1 MSTPKPPA
9 TCPFASHSLAVFP
22 ATNASQADSSPPA
35 LAPLAPLAIA
45 GNAPAPPV
53 EHGSLLQFSDDP
65 IACMRRLHRKHG
77 DLAILQEGG
86 QKLAFVF
93 SPELNRQILADSD
106 TFQSQFFAVR
116 GSRNSAQRR
125 VTSGLLSQNG
135 TEHRDTRRLLKDV
148 FAKKAL
154 PGYHGIICRLT
165 DELTT
170 RWNRESHVDLN
181 GEMVQ
186 FMLRMT
192 SALLFGLDDPE
203 FAEKLGRLID
213 RWTHRNHEVGMGALV
228 SAPQFARGYELLL
241 QQAEELESS
250 IREMFARHR
259 SGNSDGLNIL
269 HLLMQA
275 TESGGSMTDDQL
287 TGHATLLFAAAHL
300 TTAHTFSWTLFLL
313 AQHPEVLARLT
324 HELQTHV
331 AGDVPT
337 LDELEQLKYLD
348 AVIRESMRILP
359 ASSYSQRVT
368 AGATSLGPLQLNPGT
383 PVIFSQFITHHR
395 ADLYEQ
401 PDRFIP
407 ERWEHIAPSPYAYL
421 PFGAGPRMCIG
432 APLAVVEIRTALTII
447 LKRFHFQIEPSCTVD
462 GRVISTML
470 GPTTPIP
477 ASLLPACQ
485 LPRTVPVNGSIHSLV
500 ELPPA
505 ALPATQRRAA

>member
-9 TCPFASHSLAVFP
+9 TCPFAGHSLAVFP
-22 ATNASQADSSPPA
+22 ANTTSQADTTTVA
-35 LAPLAPLAIA
+35 HTPLAVA
-45 GNAPAPPV
+45 GSAPTPPV
-53 EHGSLLQFSDDP
+53 EQGSLLQFSDDP

-77 DLAILQEGG
+77 DLAVLQEGG
-86 QKLAFVF
+86 QKLVFVF
-93 SPELNRQILADSD
+93 SPELNRQVLADGD

-313 AQHPEVLARLT
+313 AQHPDVLARLT

-432 APLAVVEIRTALTII
+432 APLAVVEIRTALTIM

-477 ASLLPACQ
+477 ASLLPASQ

>member
-35 LAPLAPLAIA
+35 LAPLAI
-45 GNAPAPPV
+45 GGSAPDPPV

>member
-1 MSTPKPPA
+1 MSNPQKPA
-9 TCPFASHSLAVFP
+9 GCPFASRNLTVFP
-22 ATNASQADSSPPA
+22 AASTDPA
-35 LAPLAPLAIA
+35 HPT
-45 GNAPAPPV
+45 APAPV
-53 EHGSLLQFSDDP
+53 EFGSLLQFSDDP
-65 IACMRRLHRKHG
+65 IACMRKLQQQHG
-77 DLAILQEGG
+77 DLAVLQDGG

-93 SPELNRQILADSD
+93 SPDLNRQVLADSD
-106 TFQSQFFAVR
+106 SFQSQFFAVR

-135 TEHRDTRRLLKDV
+135 AEHRDTRRLLKDV

-165 DELTT
+165 NELTN
-170 RWNRESHVDLN
+170 RWYSRSHVDLN
-181 GEMVQ
+181 SEMVQ

-203 FAEKLGRLID
+203 FAERLGLLID

-241 QQAEELESS
+241 QQAEELENS

-259 SGNSDGLNIL
+259 RGNSDGLNIL

-275 TESGGSMTDDQL
+275 AESGGNMTDDQL

-313 AQHPEVLARLT
+313 AQHPDVLARLT
-324 HELQTHV
+324 RELQTQV
-331 AGDVPT
+331 TGDVPT
-337 LDELEQLKYLD
+337 LEELENLKYLD

-359 ASSYSQRVT
+359 ASAYSQRV
-368 AGATSLGPLQLNPGT
+368 AAAPVSLGQLQLTPGT

-401 PDRFIP
+401 PDRFLP

-432 APLAVVEIRTALTII
+432 APLAIVEIRTALVIM
-447 LKRFHFQIEPSCTVD
+447 LKRFHFQIETGCAVD

-470 GPTTPIP
+470 GPTSPIP
-477 ASLLPACQ
+477 AQLLAPSQ
-485 LPRTVPVNGSIHSLV
+485 MPQTVPVSGSIHSLV

-505 ALPATQRRAA
+505 AVMTPQRRAA

>member
-1 MSTPKPPA
+1 
-9 TCPFASHSLAVFP
+9 
-22 ATNASQADSSPPA
+22 
-35 LAPLAPLAIA
+35 
-45 GNAPAPPV
+45 
-53 EHGSLLQFSDDP
+53 
-65 IACMRRLHRKHG
+65 MRRLHRKHG

-93 SPELNRQILADSD
+93 SPELNRQVLADSD